1 MSESKYI
8 YNFAEFNGKIEM
20 IEFLETLKPKEQA
33 KIKAGIDK
41 LI

>member
-20 IEFLETLKPKEQA
+20 IEY
-33 KIKAGIDK
+33 IDEDGVKMKK
-41 LI
+41 L